1 MLKEVCDFDFIFRA
15 GVWKPRTSPSS
26 FQGAGTEALQWLQE
40 VKQQFGMEIATEV
53 ATPAHVTEALQAGID
68 YLWIGARTSANPI
81 AVQEIA
87 DALQDGQSPTGRSE
101 TYRTAQTPTGRSE
114 TYRGW
119 QLKGIFIKN
128 PVNEDAAL
136 WLGNI
141 ERLEQTGIPVMA
153 IHRGCAH
160 KPCWAMAHYI
170 RTQRPDI
177 PILLDPSH
185 MSGDATKIPSLM
197 KKIDELQLDGAM
209 IEVHYNPQEAL
220 SDAQQQIK
228 PEEIREAYPRPV
240 YGRSDAPR
248 CSFRSKAKVNC
259 FLHPKGK
266 GKNSGSQELAWLR
279 AEIDELDDQLWET
292 IAQRMEVS
300 ERIGEWKKEHGV
312 QALQPQRYA
321 EIIAQRKEWAEQKG
335 LSEELVQN
343 LFDAIHQESLK
354 KQK

>member
-1 MLKEVCDFDFIFRA
+1 MLVTARMLKEVCDFDFIFRA

-81 AVQEIA
+81 AVQEIV

-101 TYRTAQTPTGRSE
+101 TYRG
-114 TYRGW
+114 G

-160 KPCWAMAHYI
+160 KPCWAMAHHI

-185 MSGDATKIPSLM
+185 MSGDATKIPALM
-197 KKIDELQLDGAM
+197 KKIDELQLDGTM
-209 IEVHYNPQEAL
+209 IEVHHNPQEAL
-220 SDAQQQIK
+220 SDARQQIK
-228 PEEIREAYPRPV
+228 PEEIGKFSV
-240 YGRSDAPR
+240 VSGQRS
-248 CSFRSKAKVNC
+248 VEN
-259 FLHPKGK
+259 
-266 GKNSGSQELAWLR
+266 QELNWLR

-292 IAQRMEVS
+292 IVRRMEVS
-300 ERIGEWKKEHGV
+300 ERIGEWKKAHGV
-312 QALQPQRYA
+312 QALQPQRYE
-321 EIIAQRKEWAEQKG
+321 EIVKQRKEWAEQKG

-354 KQK
+354 KQG

>member
-1 MLKEVCDFDFIFRA
+1 
-15 GVWKPRTSPSS
+15 
-26 FQGAGTEALQWLQE
+26 TE
-40 VKQQFGMEIATEV
+40 
-53 ATPAHVTEALQAGID
+53 
-68 YLWIGARTSANPI
+68 YR
-81 AVQEIA
+81 VQ
-87 DALQDGQSPTGRSE
+87 
-101 TYRTAQTPTGRSE
+101 
-114 TYRGW
+114 RG
-119 QLKGIFIKN
+119 LKGIFIKN
-128 PVNEDAAL
+128 PVNEDAKL

-185 MSGDATKIPSLM
+185 MSGDATKIPALM

-209 IEVHYNPQEAL
+209 IEVHHSPQEAL
-220 SDAQQQIK
+220 SDARQQIK
-228 PEEIREAYPRPV
+228 PEEV
-240 YGRSDAPR
+240 GKWSVVSGQRS
-248 CSFRSKAKVNC
+248 VV
-259 FLHPKGK
+259 
-266 GKNSGSQELAWLR
+266 SGQWSVENQELNWLR

-292 IAQRMEVS
+292 IARRMEVS

>member
-1 MLKEVCDFDFIFRA
+1 MKSKIIHILGPCSAENREQVMVTARMLKEVCDFNFIFRA

-26 FQGAGTEALQWLQE
+26 FQGAGTEGLVWLQE
-40 VKQQFGMEIATEV
+40 VKQQFGIEIATEV

-87 DALQDGQSPTGRSE
+87 EEIGKVVSSEYRVQSTE
-101 TYRTAQTPTGRSE
+101 YRVQ
-114 TYRGW
+114 RG
-119 QLKGIFIKN
+119 LKGIFIKN

-185 MSGDATKIPSLM
+185 MSGDATKIPALM

-209 IEVHYNPQEAL
+209 IEVHHSPQEAL
-220 SDAQQQIK
+220 SDARQQIK
-228 PEEIREAYPRPV
+228 PEEV
-240 YGRSDAPR
+240 GKWSVVSGQRS
-248 CSFRSKAKVNC
+248 VEN
-259 FLHPKGK
+259 
-266 GKNSGSQELAWLR
+266 QELNWLR

-292 IAQRMEVS
+292 IARRMEVS

>member
-15 GVWKPRTSPSS
+15 GVWKPRTSPST
-26 FQGAGTEALQWLQE
+26 FQGVGSEALQWLQE

-87 DALQDGQSPTGRSE
+87 DALLHTPYSLLTTRSE
-101 TYRTAQTPTGRSE
+101 THS
-114 TYRGW
+114 GW
-119 QLKGIFIKN
+119 GLKGIFIKN
-128 PVNEDAAL
+128 PVNEDAKL

-141 ERLEQTGIPVMA
+141 ERLEKTGIPVMA

-185 MSGDATKIPSLM
+185 MSGDATKIPALM

-209 IEVHYNPQEAL
+209 IEVHHNPQEAL
-220 SDAQQQIK
+220 SDSQQQIK
-228 PEEIREAYPRPV
+228 PEEIGKFSV
-240 YGRSDAPR
+240 VSGQRS
-248 CSFRSKAKVNC
+248 VEN
-259 FLHPKGK
+259 
-266 GKNSGSQELAWLR
+266 QELAWLR

-292 IAQRMEVS
+292 IARRMEVS

-312 QALQPQRYA
+312 QALQPQRYE
-321 EIIAQRKEWAEQKG
+321 EIVKQRKEWAEQKG

-354 KQK
+354 KQG

>member
-26 FQGAGTEALQWLQE
+26 FQGAGTEGLAWLQE
-40 VKQQFGMEIATEV
+40 VKQQFGIEIATEV
-53 ATPAHVTEALQAGID
+53 ATPAHVTEALQAGVD

-87 DALQDGQSPTGRSE
+87 EEIGKVVSSEYRVQSTE
-101 TYRTAQTPTGRSE
+101 YRVQ
-114 TYRGW
+114 RG
-119 QLKGIFIKN
+119 LKGIFIKN

-136 WLGNI
+136 WLGDI
-141 ERLEQTGIPVMA
+141 ERLEKTGIPVMA

-185 MSGDATKIPSLM
+185 MSGDATKIPALM

-209 IEVHYNPQEAL
+209 IEVHHNPQEAL
-220 SDAQQQIK
+220 SDSQQQIK
-228 PEEIREAYPRPV
+228 PEEV
-240 YGRSDAPR
+240 GKWSVVSGQRSVV
-248 CSFRSKAKVNC
+248 SGQRSVEN
-259 FLHPKGK
+259 
-266 GKNSGSQELAWLR
+266 QELAWLR

-292 IAQRMEVS
+292 IARRMEVS

-312 QALQPQRYA
+312 QALQPQRYE
-321 EIIAQRKEWAEQKG
+321 EIVKQRKEWAEQKG

>member
-40 VKQQFGMEIATEV
+40 VKQQFGMGIATEV

-87 DALQDGQSPTGRSE
+87 DQIGLCHNKPKAVL
-101 TYRTAQTPTGRSE
+101 
-114 TYRGW
+114 
-119 QLKGIFIKN
+119 IKN
-128 PVNEDAAL
+128 PVSPDAKL

-141 ERLEQTGIPVMA
+141 ERIEQTGIPVMA
-153 IHRGCAH
+153 IHRGCEH
-160 KPCWAMAHYI
+160 KPCWSMAHYI

-185 MSGDATKIPSLM
+185 MSGDATKIAALLN
-197 KKIDELQLDGAM
+197 KIDELQLNGSM
-209 IEVHYNPQEAL
+209 IEVHHNPQEAL
-220 SDAQQQIK
+220 SDAQQQLT
-228 PEEIREAYPRPV
+228 PQEA
-240 YGRSDAPR
+240 
-248 CSFRSKAKVNC
+248 AK
-259 FLHPKGK
+259 LIGT
-266 GKNSGSQELAWLR
+266 KNQVQSTKDKELAWWR

-292 IAQRMEVS
+292 IARRMEVS

-321 EIIAQRKEWAEQKG
+321 EIIAQRKE
-335 LSEELVQN
+335 
-343 LFDAIHQESLK
+343 
-354 KQK
+354 

>member
-15 GVWKPRTSPSS
+15 GVWKPRTSPST
-26 FQGAGTEALQWLQE
+26 FQGVGTEALQWLQE
-40 VKQQFGMEIATEV
+40 VKQQFSMEIATEV
-53 ATPAHVTEALQAGID
+53 ATPAHVKEAVQAGID

-87 DALQDGQSPTGRSE
+87 DALLT
-101 TYRTAQTPTGRSE
+101 TRSE
-114 TYRGW
+114 TYRGG

-141 ERLEQTGIPVMA
+141 ERLEKTGIPVMA

-197 KKIDELQLDGAM
+197 KKIDELQLNGAM
-209 IEVHYNPQEAL
+209 IEVHHNPHEAL
-220 SDAQQQIK
+220 SDARQQIK
-228 PEEIREAYPRPV
+228 PEEIGKFSV
-240 YGRSDAPR
+240 FSGQRS
-248 CSFRSKAKVNC
+248 VEN
-259 FLHPKGK
+259 
-266 GKNSGSQELAWLR
+266 QELAWLR

-292 IAQRMEVS
+292 IVQRMEVS

-312 QALQPQRYA
+312 QALQPQRYE
-321 EIIAQRKEWAEQKG
+321 EIVKQRKEWAEQKG

-354 KQK
+354 KQG

>member
-1 MLKEVCDFDFIFRA
+1 MLKEVCGFDFIFRA

-26 FQGAGTEALQWLQE
+26 FQGIGTEALKWLQE

-53 ATPAHVTEALQAGID
+53 ATPSHVTEALQAGVD

-87 DALQDGQSPTGRSE
+87 DSLLNT
-101 TYRTAQTPTGRSE
+101 RSE
-114 TYRGW
+114 TYRGG

-141 ERLEQTGIPVMA
+141 ERLEKTGIPVMA

-160 KPCWAMAHYI
+160 KPCWAMAHHI

-185 MSGDATKIPSLM
+185 MSGDATKIPALM

-209 IEVHYNPQEAL
+209 IEVHYNPHEAL
-220 SDAQQQIK
+220 SDSQQQIK
-228 PEEIREAYPRPV
+228 PEEV
-240 YGRSDAPR
+240 GKFSVVSCQRSVV
-248 CSFRSKAKVNC
+248 SGQRSVEN
-259 FLHPKGK
+259 
-266 GKNSGSQELAWLR
+266 QELNWLR

-300 ERIGEWKKEHGV
+300 ERIGEWKKAHGV
-312 QALQPQRYA
+312 QALQPQRYE
-321 EIIAQRKEWAEQKG
+321 EILKHRKEWAEQKG
-335 LSEELVQN
+335 LSKELVKN
-343 LFDAIHQESLK
+343 IFDTIHQESLK
-354 KQK
+354 KQH

>member
-15 GVWKPRTSPSS
+15 GVWKPRTSPST
-26 FQGAGTEALQWLQE
+26 FQGVGTEALKWLQE
-40 VKQQFGMEIATEV
+40 VKQQFGIEIATEV
-53 ATPAHVTEALQAGID
+53 ATPAHVKEALQAGID

-87 DALQDGQSPTGRSE
+87 DSLLTTQYSLLTTRSE
-101 TYRTAQTPTGRSE
+101 THSKHG
-114 TYRGW
+114 
-119 QLKGIFIKN
+119 LKGIFIKN
-128 PVNEDAAL
+128 PVNEDAKL

-141 ERLEQTGIPVMA
+141 ERLEKTGIPVMA

-197 KKIDELQLDGAM
+197 KKIDELQLDGTM
-209 IEVHYNPQEAL
+209 IEVHHNPQEAL
-220 SDAQQQIK
+220 SDSQQQIK
-228 PEEIREAYPRPV
+228 PEEIGKFSV
-240 YGRSDAPR
+240 VSGQRS
-248 CSFRSKAKVNC
+248 VEN
-259 FLHPKGK
+259 
-266 GKNSGSQELAWLR
+266 QELAWLR

-292 IAQRMEVS
+292 IARRMEVS

>member
-26 FQGAGTEALQWLQE
+26 FQGVGTEALKWLQE

-53 ATPAHVTEALQAGID
+53 ATPAHVKEALQAGID

-81 AVQEIA
+81 AVQEIT
-87 DALQDGQSPTGRSE
+87 DSLLNTHYSLLTTRSE
-101 TYRTAQTPTGRSE
+101 TNNE
-114 TYRGW
+114 RG
-119 QLKGIFIKN
+119 LKGIFIKN

-141 ERLEQTGIPVMA
+141 ERLEKTRIPVMA

-185 MSGDATKIPSLM
+185 MSGDATKIPALM

-220 SDAQQQIK
+220 SDSQQQIK
-228 PEEIREAYPRPV
+228 PEEIGKFSV
-240 YGRSDAPR
+240 VSGQRS
-248 CSFRSKAKVNC
+248 VEN
-259 FLHPKGK
+259 
-266 GKNSGSQELAWLR
+266 QELAWLR

-292 IAQRMEVS
+292 IVRRMEVS
-300 ERIGEWKKEHGV
+300 ERIGEWKKAHGV
-312 QALQPQRYA
+312 QALQPQRYE
-321 EIIAQRKEWAEQKG
+321 EIVKQRKEWAEQKG

-354 KQK
+354 KQG

>member
-1 MLKEVCDFDFIFRA
+1 MLKEVCGFDFIFRA
-15 GVWKPRTSPSS
+15 GVWKPRTSPST
-26 FQGAGTEALQWLQE
+26 FQGVGSEALQWLQE

-53 ATPAHVTEALQAGID
+53 ATPSHVTEALQAGID

-87 DALQDGQSPTGRSE
+87 DALLNTRSE
-101 TYRTAQTPTGRSE
+101 THSE
-114 TYRGW
+114 RG
-119 QLKGIFIKN
+119 LKGIFIKN

-141 ERLEQTGIPVMA
+141 ERLEKTGIPIMA

-197 KKIDELQLDGAM
+197 KKIDELQLNGAM
-209 IEVHYNPQEAL
+209 IEVHHNPQEAL

-228 PEEIREAYPRPV
+228 PEEIREAYPYP
-240 YGRSDAPR
+240 
-248 CSFRSKAKVNC
+248 
-259 FLHPKGK
+259 LPKGK
-266 GKNSGSQELAWLR
+266 GKNTGSQELAWLR

-292 IAQRMEVS
+292 IARRMEVS
-300 ERIGEWKKEHGV
+300 ERIGEWKKAHGV
-312 QALQPQRYA
+312 QALQPQRYE
-321 EIIAQRKEWAEQKG
+321 EIVKQRKEWAEQKG

-354 KQK
+354 KQG

>member
-15 GVWKPRTSPSS
+15 GVWKPRTSPST
-26 FQGAGTEALQWLQE
+26 FQGVGSEALQWLQE
-40 VKQQFGMEIATEV
+40 VKQQFGIEIATEV
-53 ATPAHVTEALQAGID
+53 ATPAHVKEALQAGID

-87 DALQDGQSPTGRSE
+87 DSLLNTQYSLLNTQYSLLTTRSE
-101 TYRTAQTPTGRSE
+101 THNE
-114 TYRGW
+114 RG
-119 QLKGIFIKN
+119 LKGIFIKN
-128 PVNEDAAL
+128 PVNEDAKL

-141 ERLEQTGIPVMA
+141 ERLEKTGIPVMA

-185 MSGDATKIPSLM
+185 MSGDATKIPALM

-209 IEVHYNPQEAL
+209 IEVHHNPQEAL
-220 SDAQQQIK
+220 SDARQQIK

-292 IAQRMEVS
+292 IARRMEVS

-354 KQK
+354 KQG

>member
-53 ATPAHVTEALQAGID
+53 ATPAHVTEALQAGVD

-87 DALQDGQSPTGRSE
+87 DALLT
-101 TYRTAQTPTGRSE
+101 TRSE
-114 TYRGW
+114 TYRGG

-141 ERLEQTGIPVMA
+141 ERLEKTGIPVMA

-185 MSGDATKIPSLM
+185 MSGDATKIPALM
-197 KKIDELQLDGAM
+197 KKIDELQLNGAM
-209 IEVHYNPQEAL
+209 IEVHHNPQEAL
-220 SDAQQQIK
+220 SDSQQQIK
-228 PEEIREAYPRPV
+228 PEEIGKFSV
-240 YGRSDAPR
+240 VSGQRS
-248 CSFRSKAKVNC
+248 VEN
-259 FLHPKGK
+259 
-266 GKNSGSQELAWLR
+266 QELAWLR

-292 IAQRMEVS
+292 IARRMEVS

>member
-1 MLKEVCDFDFIFRA
+1 MVTARMLKEVCDFDFIFRA

-26 FQGAGTEALQWLQE
+26 FQGAGTEGLAWLQE
-40 VKQQFGMEIATEV
+40 VKQQFGIEIATEV

-87 DALQDGQSPTGRSE
+87 EEIGKVVSSEYRVQSTE
-101 TYRTAQTPTGRSE
+101 YRVQ
-114 TYRGW
+114 RG
-119 QLKGIFIKN
+119 LKGIFIKN

-185 MSGDATKIPSLM
+185 MSGDATKIPALM

-209 IEVHYNPQEAL
+209 IEVHHNPQEAL

-228 PEEIREAYPRPV
+228 PEEV
-240 YGRSDAPR
+240 GKWSVVSGQRS
-248 CSFRSKAKVNC
+248 VEN
-259 FLHPKGK
+259 
-266 GKNSGSQELAWLR
+266 QELNWLR

-292 IAQRMEVS
+292 IARRMEVS

-335 LSEELVQN
+335 LSVELVQN

-354 KQK
+354 KQG

>member
-1 MLKEVCDFDFIFRA
+1 MLKEVCGFDFIYRA

-26 FQGAGTEALQWLQE
+26 FQGIGTEALEWLQE

-53 ATPAHVTEALQAGID
+53 ATPSHVTEALQAGID

-87 DALQDGQSPTGRSE
+87 DALLNTRSE
-101 TYRTAQTPTGRSE
+101 THSE
-114 TYRGW
+114 RG
-119 QLKGIFIKN
+119 LKGIFIKN

-141 ERLEQTGIPVMA
+141 ERLEKTGIPVMA

-160 KPCWAMAHYI
+160 KPCWAMTHHI

-197 KKIDELQLDGAM
+197 KKIDELQLNGAM
-209 IEVHYNPQEAL
+209 IEVHHNPQEAL
-220 SDAQQQIK
+220 SDTRQQIK
-228 PEEIREAYPRPV
+228 PEEIREAYP
-240 YGRSDAPR
+240 Y
-248 CSFRSKAKVNC
+248 
-259 FLHPKGK
+259 LHPKGK
-266 GKNSGSQELAWLR
+266 GKNTGSQELAWLR

-292 IAQRMEVS
+292 IVRRMEVS
-300 ERIGEWKKEHGV
+300 ERIGEWKKAHGV
-312 QALQPQRYA
+312 QALQPQRYE
-321 EIIAQRKEWAEQKG
+321 EIVKQRKEWAEQKG

>member
-15 GVWKPRTSPSS
+15 GVWKPRTSPST
-26 FQGAGTEALQWLQE
+26 FQGVGTEALKWLQE

-53 ATPAHVTEALQAGID
+53 ATPAHVKEALQAGID

-87 DALQDGQSPTGRSE
+87 DALGTASPHPSPKGKGDEPTPNFSQKGRENFAS
-101 TYRTAQTPTGRSE
+101 GC
-114 TYRGW
+114 G
-119 QLKGIFIKN
+119 LKGIFIKN

-141 ERLEQTGIPVMA
+141 ERLEKTGIPVMA
-153 IHRGCAH
+153 IHRGCVH

-185 MSGDATKIPSLM
+185 MSGDATKIPALM

-228 PEEIREAYPRPV
+228 PEEIREAYPYP
-240 YGRSDAPR
+240 
-248 CSFRSKAKVNC
+248 
-259 FLHPKGK
+259 LPKGK

-292 IAQRMEVS
+292 IARRMEVS

-312 QALQPQRYA
+312 QALQPQRYE
-321 EIIAQRKEWAEQKG
+321 EIVKQRKEWAEQKG

>member
-40 VKQQFGMEIATEV
+40 VKQQFGMGIATEV

-87 DALQDGQSPTGRSE
+87 DQIGLCHNKPKAVL
-101 TYRTAQTPTGRSE
+101 
-114 TYRGW
+114 
-119 QLKGIFIKN
+119 IKN
-128 PVNEDAAL
+128 PVSPDAKL

-141 ERLEQTGIPVMA
+141 ERIEQTGIPVMA
-153 IHRGCAH
+153 IHRGCEH
-160 KPCWAMAHYI
+160 KPCWSMAHYI

-185 MSGDATKIPSLM
+185 MSGDATKIAALLN
-197 KKIDELQLDGAM
+197 KIDELQLNGSM
-209 IEVHYNPQEAL
+209 IEVHHNPQEAL
-220 SDAQQQIK
+220 SDAQQQLT
-228 PEEIREAYPRPV
+228 PQEA
-240 YGRSDAPR
+240 
-248 CSFRSKAKVNC
+248 AK
-259 FLHPKGK
+259 LIGT
-266 GKNSGSQELAWLR
+266 KNQVQSTKDKELAWWR

-292 IAQRMEVS
+292 IARRMEVS

-312 QALQPQRYA
+312 QALQPQRYE
-321 EIIAQRKEWAEQKG
+321 EIVKQRKEWAEQKG

-354 KQK
+354 KQG

>member
-26 FQGAGTEALQWLQE
+26 FQGAGTEGLAWLQE
-40 VKQQFGMEIATEV
+40 VKQQFGIEIATEV
-53 ATPAHVTEALQAGID
+53 ATPSHVNEALQAGVD

-87 DALQDGQSPTGRSE
+87 DALETASPHPSPKGKGDEPTPNSSQKGRESF
-101 TYRTAQTPTGRSE
+101 AS
-114 TYRGW
+114 GW
-119 QLKGIFIKN
+119 GLKGIFIKN
-128 PVNEDAAL
+128 PVNEDAKL

-141 ERLEQTGIPVMA
+141 ERLEKTRIPIMA

-170 RTQRPDI
+170 RAQRPDI

-185 MSGDATKIPSLM
+185 MSGDATKIPALM

-209 IEVHYNPQEAL
+209 IEVHHSPQEAL
-220 SDAQQQIK
+220 SDARQQIK
-228 PEEIREAYPRPV
+228 PEEV
-240 YGRSDAPR
+240 GKWSVVSGQRS
-248 CSFRSKAKVNC
+248 VEN
-259 FLHPKGK
+259 
-266 GKNSGSQELAWLR
+266 QELNWLR

-292 IAQRMEVS
+292 IARRMEVS

>member
-141 ERLEQTGIPVMA
+141 ERLEKTRIPIMA

-228 PEEIREAYPRPV
+228 PEEIGKFSV
-240 YGRSDAPR
+240 VSGQRSEE
-248 CSFRSKAKVNC
+248 N
-259 FLHPKGK
+259 
-266 GKNSGSQELAWLR
+266 QELAWLR

>member
-15 GVWKPRTSPSS
+15 GVWKPRTSPST
-26 FQGAGTEALQWLQE
+26 FQGVGTEALKWLQE

-53 ATPAHVTEALQAGID
+53 ATPVHVNEALQAGID

-87 DALQDGQSPTGRSE
+87 DSLLNTQYSLLTTRSE
-101 TYRTAQTPTGRSE
+101 THSE
-114 TYRGW
+114 RG
-119 QLKGIFIKN
+119 LKGIFIKN

-141 ERLEQTGIPVMA
+141 ERLEKTGIPVMA

-185 MSGDATKIPSLM
+185 MSGDATKIPALM

-209 IEVHYNPQEAL
+209 IEVHHNPQEAL

-228 PEEIREAYPRPV
+228 PEEIGKFSV
-240 YGRSDAPR
+240 VSGQRS
-248 CSFRSKAKVNC
+248 VEN
-259 FLHPKGK
+259 
-266 GKNSGSQELAWLR
+266 QELAWLR

-292 IAQRMEVS
+292 IVRRMEVS
-300 ERIGEWKKEHGV
+300 ERIGDWKKEHGV
-312 QALQPQRYA
+312 QALQPQRYE
-321 EIIAQRKEWAEQKG
+321 EIVKQRKEWAEQKG

>member
-15 GVWKPRTSPSS
+15 GVWKPRTSPST
-26 FQGAGTEALQWLQE
+26 FQGVGTEALKWLQE

-53 ATPAHVTEALQAGID
+53 ATPSHVNEALQAGID

-87 DALQDGQSPTGRSE
+87 DALLT
-101 TYRTAQTPTGRSE
+101 TRSE
-114 TYRGW
+114 TYRGG

-228 PEEIREAYPRPV
+228 PEEIGKFSV
-240 YGRSDAPR
+240 VSGQRS
-248 CSFRSKAKVNC
+248 VEN
-259 FLHPKGK
+259 
-266 GKNSGSQELAWLR
+266 QELAWLR

-292 IAQRMEVS
+292 IARRMEVS
-300 ERIGEWKKEHGV
+300 ERIGEWKKAHGV
-312 QALQPQRYA
+312 QALQPQRYE
-321 EIIAQRKEWAEQKG
+321 EIVKQRKEWAEQKG

>member
-1 MLKEVCDFDFIFRA
+1 MLVTARMLKEVCDFDFIFRA

-26 FQGAGTEALQWLQE
+26 FQGAGTEGLAWLQE
-40 VKQQFGMEIATEV
+40 VKQQFGIEIATEV
-53 ATPAHVTEALQAGID
+53 ATPAHVTEALQAGVD

-81 AVQEIA
+81 TVQEIT
-87 DALQDGQSPTGRSE
+87 DSLLNTHYSLLTTRSE
-101 TYRTAQTPTGRSE
+101 TNNE
-114 TYRGW
+114 RG
-119 QLKGIFIKN
+119 LKGIFIKN

-141 ERLEQTGIPVMA
+141 ERLEKTGIPVMA

-185 MSGDATKIPSLM
+185 MSGDATKIPALM

-220 SDAQQQIK
+220 SDSQQQIK
-228 PEEIREAYPRPV
+228 PEEIREAYPYP
-240 YGRSDAPR
+240 
-248 CSFRSKAKVNC
+248 
-259 FLHPKGK
+259 LPKGK
-266 GKNSGSQELAWLR
+266 GKNTGSQELAWLR

-292 IAQRMEVS
+292 IVRRMEVS
-300 ERIGEWKKEHGV
+300 ERIGEWKKAHGV
-312 QALQPQRYA
+312 QALQPQRYE
-321 EIIAQRKEWAEQKG
+321 EIVKQRKEWAEQKG

-354 KQK
+354 KQG

>member
-87 DALQDGQSPTGRSE
+87 DALQDGQS
-101 TYRTAQTPTGRSE
+101 PTGRSE

-228 PEEIREAYPRPV
+228 PEEIGKFSV
-240 YGRSDAPR
+240 VSGQRSEE
-248 CSFRSKAKVNC
+248 N
-259 FLHPKGK
+259 
-266 GKNSGSQELAWLR
+266 QELAWLR

-292 IAQRMEVS
+292 IARRMEVS

>member
-15 GVWKPRTSPSS
+15 GVWKPRTSPST
-26 FQGAGTEALQWLQE
+26 FQGVGTEALKWLQE
-40 VKQQFGMEIATEV
+40 VKQLFGIEIATEV
-53 ATPAHVTEALQAGID
+53 ATPAHVKEALQAGID

-101 TYRTAQTPTGRSE
+101 TYRG
-114 TYRGW
+114 G

-141 ERLEQTGIPVMA
+141 ERLEKTGIPVMA

-209 IEVHYNPQEAL
+209 IEVHHNPQEAL

-228 PEEIREAYPRPV
+228 PEEV
-240 YGRSDAPR
+240 GKWSVVSGQRS
-248 CSFRSKAKVNC
+248 VEN
-259 FLHPKGK
+259 
-266 GKNSGSQELAWLR
+266 QELNWLR

-292 IAQRMEVS
+292 IARRMEVS

>member
-1 MLKEVCDFDFIFRA
+1 MLVTARMLKEVCDFDFIFRA

-185 MSGDATKIPSLM
+185 MSGDATKIPALM
-197 KKIDELQLDGAM
+197 KKIDELQLNGAM
-209 IEVHYNPQEAL
+209 IEVHHNPQEAL

-228 PEEIREAYPRPV
+228 PEEIGKFSV
-240 YGRSDAPR
+240 VSGQRS
-248 CSFRSKAKVNC
+248 VEN
-259 FLHPKGK
+259 
-266 GKNSGSQELAWLR
+266 QELAWLR

-292 IAQRMEVS
+292 IARRMEVS

>member
-40 VKQQFGMEIATEV
+40 VKQQFGMGIATEV

-87 DALQDGQSPTGRSE
+87 DQIGLCHNKPKAVL
-101 TYRTAQTPTGRSE
+101 
-114 TYRGW
+114 
-119 QLKGIFIKN
+119 IKN
-128 PVNEDAAL
+128 PVSPDAKL

-141 ERLEQTGIPVMA
+141 ERIEQVGVPA
-153 IHRGCAH
+153 IAIQRGCEH

-197 KKIDELQLDGAM
+197 KKIDELQLDGTM
-209 IEVHYNPQEAL
+209 IEVHHNPQEAL
-220 SDAQQQIK
+220 SDSQQQIK
-228 PEEIREAYPRPV
+228 PEEIGKFSV
-240 YGRSDAPR
+240 VSGQRS
-248 CSFRSKAKVNC
+248 VEN
-259 FLHPKGK
+259 
-266 GKNSGSQELAWLR
+266 QELAWLR

-292 IAQRMEVS
+292 IARRMEVS
-300 ERIGEWKKEHGV
+300 ERIGEWKKAHGV
-312 QALQPQRYA
+312 QALQPQRYE
-321 EIIAQRKEWAEQKG
+321 EIVKQRKEWAEQKG

>member
-1 MLKEVCDFDFIFRA
+1 MLKEVCGFDFIFRA

-26 FQGAGTEALQWLQE
+26 FQGAGTEGLAWLQE
-40 VKQQFGMEIATEV
+40 VKQQFGIEIATEV
-53 ATPAHVTEALQAGID
+53 ATPSHVNEALQAGID

-87 DALQDGQSPTGRSE
+87 DALLTTHYSLLTTRSE
-101 TYRTAQTPTGRSE
+101 THSE
-114 TYRGW
+114 RR
-119 QLKGIFIKN
+119 LKGIFIKN

-141 ERLEQTGIPVMA
+141 ERLEKTGIPVMA

-185 MSGDATKIPSLM
+185 MSGDATKIPALM

-209 IEVHYNPQEAL
+209 IEVHHNPQEAL
-220 SDAQQQIK
+220 SDSQQQIK
-228 PEEIREAYPRPV
+228 PEEIGKFSV
-240 YGRSDAPR
+240 VSGQRS
-248 CSFRSKAKVNC
+248 VEN
-259 FLHPKGK
+259 
-266 GKNSGSQELAWLR
+266 QELAWLR

-292 IAQRMEVS
+292 IARRMEVS

>member
-1 MLKEVCDFDFIFRA
+1 MLVTARMLKEVCDFDFIFRA

-220 SDAQQQIK
+220 SDSQQQIK
-228 PEEIREAYPRPV
+228 PEEIGKFSV
-240 YGRSDAPR
+240 VSGQRSEE
-248 CSFRSKAKVNC
+248 N
-259 FLHPKGK
+259 
-266 GKNSGSQELAWLR
+266 QELAWLR

>member
-1 MLKEVCDFDFIFRA
+1 MVTARMLKEVCDFDFIFRA

-26 FQGAGTEALQWLQE
+26 FQGAGTEGLVWLQE
-40 VKQQFGMEIATEV
+40 VKQQFGIEIATEV

-87 DALQDGQSPTGRSE
+87 EEIGKVVSSEYRVQSTE
-101 TYRTAQTPTGRSE
+101 YRVQ
-114 TYRGW
+114 RG
-119 QLKGIFIKN
+119 LKGIFIKN

-185 MSGDATKIPSLM
+185 MSGDATKIPALM

-209 IEVHYNPQEAL
+209 IEVHHNPQEAL
-220 SDAQQQIK
+220 SDARQQIK
-228 PEEIREAYPRPV
+228 PEEIGKFSV
-240 YGRSDAPR
+240 VSGQRS
-248 CSFRSKAKVNC
+248 VEN
-259 FLHPKGK
+259 
-266 GKNSGSQELAWLR
+266 QELAWLR

-292 IAQRMEVS
+292 IARRMEVS
-300 ERIGEWKKEHGV
+300 ERIGEWKKAHGV
-312 QALQPQRYA
+312 QALQPQRYE
-321 EIIAQRKEWAEQKG
+321 EIVKQRKEWAEQKG

-354 KQK
+354 KQG

>member
-1 MLKEVCDFDFIFRA
+1 MLKEVCGFDFIFRA

-40 VKQQFGMEIATEV
+40 VKQQFGIEIATEV
-53 ATPAHVTEALQAGID
+53 ATPAHVKEALQAGID

-87 DALQDGQSPTGRSE
+87 DALQDGQSPTGRSD
-101 TYRTAQTPTGRSE
+101 
-114 TYRGW
+114 TYRGG

-128 PVNEDAAL
+128 PVNEDAKL

-141 ERLEQTGIPVMA
+141 ERLEKTGIPVMA

-220 SDAQQQIK
+220 SDSRQQIK
-228 PEEIREAYPRPV
+228 PEEIREAYPYP
-240 YGRSDAPR
+240 
-248 CSFRSKAKVNC
+248 
-259 FLHPKGK
+259 LPKGK

-292 IAQRMEVS
+292 IARRMEVS
-300 ERIGEWKKEHGV
+300 ERIGEWKKAHGV
-312 QALQPQRYA
+312 QALQPQRYE
-321 EIIAQRKEWAEQKG
+321 EIVKQRKEWAEQKG

-354 KQK
+354 KQG

>member
-1 MLKEVCDFDFIFRA
+1 MLKEVCGFDFIFRA

-26 FQGAGTEALQWLQE
+26 FQGVGAEALEWLQE
-40 VKQQFGMEIATEV
+40 VKQQFGIEIATEV
-53 ATPAHVTEALQAGID
+53 ATPSHVAEALQAGID

-81 AVQEIA
+81 AVQEIVEEI
-87 DALQDGQSPTGRSE
+87 GKVVSSEYRVQSIE
-101 TYRTAQTPTGRSE
+101 YRVQ
-114 TYRGW
+114 RG
-119 QLKGIFIKN
+119 LKGIFIKN
-128 PVNEDAAL
+128 PVNEDAKL

-141 ERLEQTGIPVMA
+141 ERLEKTGVPIMA

-170 RTQRPDI
+170 RTQRPNI

-185 MSGDATKIPSLM
+185 MSGDATKIPALM

-220 SDAQQQIK
+220 SDAQQQIR
-228 PEEIREAYPRPV
+228 PEEV
-240 YGRSDAPR
+240 GKWSVVSGQRS
-248 CSFRSKAKVNC
+248 VEN
-259 FLHPKGK
+259 
-266 GKNSGSQELAWLR
+266 QELAWLR
-279 AEIDELDDQLWET
+279 AEIDELDDHLWAT

-300 ERIGEWKKEHGV
+300 ERIGEWKKAHGV
-312 QALQPQRYA
+312 QALQPQRYE
-321 EIIAQRKEWAEQKG
+321 EIVKQRKEWAKQEG

-343 LFDAIHQESLK
+343 LFDTIHQESLK

>member
-1 MLKEVCDFDFIFRA
+1 MLKEVCGFGFIYRA
-15 GVWKPRTSPSS
+15 GVWKPRTSPST
-26 FQGAGTEALQWLQE
+26 FQGVGSEALQWLQE

-87 DALQDGQSPTGRSE
+87 DSLLTTRSE
-101 TYRTAQTPTGRSE
+101 THSE
-114 TYRGW
+114 RG
-119 QLKGIFIKN
+119 LKGIFIKN

-141 ERLEQTGIPVMA
+141 ERLEKTGIPVMA

-177 PILLDPSH
+177 PVLLDPSH
-185 MSGDATKIPSLM
+185 MSGDATKIPALM
-197 KKIDELQLDGAM
+197 RKIDELQLNGAM
-209 IEVHYNPQEAL
+209 IEVHHNPHEAL
-220 SDAQQQIK
+220 SDARQQIK
-228 PEEIREAYPRPV
+228 PEEIREVYP
-240 YGRSDAPR
+240 
-248 CSFRSKAKVNC
+248 
-259 FLHPKGK
+259 LPKGK
-266 GKNSGSQELAWLR
+266 GKNTGSQELAWLR

-300 ERIGEWKKEHGV
+300 ERIGEWKKAHGV
-312 QALQPQRYA
+312 QALQPQRYE
-321 EIIAQRKEWAEQKG
+321 EIVKQRKEWAEQKG
-335 LSEELVQN
+335 LSEELVEN
-343 LFDAIHQESLK
+343 IFDTIHQESLK

>member
-15 GVWKPRTSPSS
+15 GVWKPRTSPST
-26 FQGAGTEALQWLQE
+26 FQGVGSEALQWLQE
-40 VKQQFGMEIATEV
+40 VKQQFGIEIATEV
-53 ATPAHVTEALQAGID
+53 ATPSHVNEALKVGID

-87 DALQDGQSPTGRSE
+87 DSLLTTQ
-101 TYRTAQTPTGRSE
+101 SE
-114 TYRGW
+114 TYRGG

-128 PVNEDAAL
+128 PVNEDAKL

-141 ERLEQTGIPVMA
+141 ERLEKTGIPVMA

-185 MSGDATKIPSLM
+185 MSGDATKIPALM

-209 IEVHYNPQEAL
+209 IEVHHSPQEAL

-228 PEEIREAYPRPV
+228 PEEIGKFSV
-240 YGRSDAPR
+240 VSGQRS
-248 CSFRSKAKVNC
+248 VEN
-259 FLHPKGK
+259 
-266 GKNSGSQELAWLR
+266 QELAWLR

-292 IAQRMEVS
+292 IARRMEVS

-312 QALQPQRYA
+312 QALQPQRYE
-321 EIIAQRKEWAEQKG
+321 EIVKQRKEWAEQKG

-354 KQK
+354 KQG

>member
-15 GVWKPRTSPSS
+15 GVWKPRTSPST
-26 FQGAGTEALQWLQE
+26 FQGVGTEALKWLQE
-40 VKQQFGMEIATEV
+40 VKQQFGIEIATEV
-53 ATPAHVTEALQAGID
+53 ATPAHVKEALQAGID

-87 DALQDGQSPTGRSE
+87 DSLLTTQYSLLTTRSE
-101 TYRTAQTPTGRSE
+101 THSKHG
-114 TYRGW
+114 
-119 QLKGIFIKN
+119 LKGIFIKN
-128 PVNEDAAL
+128 PVNEDAKL

-141 ERLEQTGIPVMA
+141 ERLEKTGIPVMA

-197 KKIDELQLDGAM
+197 KKIDELQLDGTM
-209 IEVHYNPQEAL
+209 IEVHHNPQEAL
-220 SDAQQQIK
+220 SDSQQQIK
-228 PEEIREAYPRPV
+228 PEEIGKFSV
-240 YGRSDAPR
+240 VSGQRS
-248 CSFRSKAKVNC
+248 VEN
-259 FLHPKGK
+259 
-266 GKNSGSQELAWLR
+266 QELAWLR

-292 IAQRMEVS
+292 IARRMEVS
-300 ERIGEWKKEHGV
+300 ERIGEWKKAHGV
-312 QALQPQRYA
+312 QALQPQRYE
-321 EIIAQRKEWAEQKG
+321 EIVKQRKEWAEQKG

>member
-15 GVWKPRTSPSS
+15 GVWKPRTSPST
-26 FQGAGTEALQWLQE
+26 FQGVGTEALKWLQE

-53 ATPAHVTEALQAGID
+53 ATPVHVNEALQAGID

-87 DALQDGQSPTGRSE
+87 DSLLTTQYSLLTTRSE
-101 TYRTAQTPTGRSE
+101 THSE
-114 TYRGW
+114 RG
-119 QLKGIFIKN
+119 LKGIFIKN
-128 PVNEDAAL
+128 PVNEDAKL

-141 ERLEQTGIPVMA
+141 ERLEKIGIPVMA

-185 MSGDATKIPSLM
+185 MSGDATKIPALI

-220 SDAQQQIK
+220 SDSQQQIK
-228 PEEIREAYPRPV
+228 PEEIGKFSV
-240 YGRSDAPR
+240 VSSQRS
-248 CSFRSKAKVNC
+248 VEN
-259 FLHPKGK
+259 
-266 GKNSGSQELAWLR
+266 QELAWLR

-292 IAQRMEVS
+292 IARRMEVS

-354 KQK
+354 KQG